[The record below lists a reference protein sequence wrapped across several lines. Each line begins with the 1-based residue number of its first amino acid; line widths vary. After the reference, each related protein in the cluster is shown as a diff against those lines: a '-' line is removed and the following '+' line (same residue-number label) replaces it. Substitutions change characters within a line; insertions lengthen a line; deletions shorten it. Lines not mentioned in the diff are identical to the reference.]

1 MRIKAGILILL
12 STIIL
17 LTNSVVSQ
25 NISLGLPLG
34 HNAVINNADWSPDG
48 NYIVTASRDN
58 TIKIW
63 DASAGL
69 LLRSIEGHTAWVEKA
84 IWSPNGNKI
93 LSVSRDNTAKIWNPS
108 DGKLIFSLEAHGDFV
123 TNAAWSPDGTKIVT
137 ASADGNAI
145 IWNAESGKRIHV
157 LSGHQGNVSSAEWS
171 HDGKFI
177 ITASFDKT
185 AKIWDA
191 ESGRLL
197 SNLDTHNDAL
207 WYAQWSPD
215 NSKVLTA
222 SWDACIR
229 IWEAPSGKLVH
240 NLCEHTGVV
249 NSAKWSPCG
258 KKIISSSH
266 DNTAIIWNAEEGKLI
281 YRLQA
286 HKERVISPYWSPDGK
301 QVLTASW
308 DNTAIIWSA
317 ETGRQIYKLQGHN
330 WSLTNAAWSKDGTK
344 IVSSSWDETAIV
356 WNANTGNLENRLM
369 GWSYVVNSAELSP
382 DGKKILIK
390 LRDNSIL
397 VNNVHNGRTL
407 LNIEGH
413 ERNITNAFW
422 TDGGAKIITTS
433 YDNTAKIWDSQ
444 TGRLLYT
451 LNGHRHSVMG
461 ASVSPDGN
469 KVATASRDS
478 SAIIWDLNTGK
489 KIKELNE
496 HKGGVNF
503 AAWSPDGKHIFT
515 ASEQD
520 SSVVIWAAETNLP
533 KYKIPSTNYVEFAAM
548 WSPDA
553 SSILIAKPDFSV
565 EVYNIENETRIHQL
579 RGHTDRVW
587 AAEWTKDGKTII
599 TASRNGEL
607 IFWDAVSGRIQKNT
621 KAHLGSI
628 CNISLSPDDTKLTTA
643 SWDRTAKVWNTNT
656 GNLENQ
662 LSAHFDWVY
671 SANWC
676 PKSLE
681 IITASKD
688 GSIAIWD
695 TQTKK
700 LKLRQF
706 IFEGNETLVMSENNL
721 FDASEGAMERM
732 YWVQGLNYIDFNQI
746 KEKYWEPNLW
756 SKIYGGETTRTV
768 ESIEKGLPLYPKVE
782 NLTVTEKDIS
792 FSLVDQGGG
801 IGKYIVLI
809 NGKEAFT
816 GNEPVKG
823 EKISGKKQEL
833 RFNYENHPYL
843 IPGEE
848 NSINVRAFNADN
860 FVSSRG
866 VVAFSSRGGE
876 YIPDPNIFIVCCGV
890 SDYTGDKIDLNY
902 AAKDAHDVCYSL
914 TKGANRLFG
923 EENTHVYLLSTELEK
938 KYYPTKQ
945 NILNTFNEIAEKS
958 ISSDIIV
965 VYLAGHGI
973 NWGGHNG
980 DFYFLTQD
988 AYSAF
993 PDDYNDP
1000 NMRATTALSTEELV
1014 GFFRKSAATK
1024 QVLMI
1029 DACASG
1035 QLVEDLISSRDISSG
1050 TIRALDRMRD
1060 RTGMYI
1066 LTGSAADAVSY
1077 EASKFGQGLLT
1088 YSIIEGIRGAAL
1100 REGQLIDVDMLFQYS
1115 RDRVPNLARGI
1126 GGIQVPQV
1134 FSPYGSASFD
1144 LGYLTE
1150 QDKAEIPLAKEKPVF
1165 VMSVLA
1171 EASSFDDILGLE
1183 KMLDEKLRSVSARG
1197 ASASFIFFDTRS
1209 FPEAYRIRG
1218 QYDIEGD
1225 KVNVRLNIFYG
1236 SETERR
1242 HFIELSGNKNN
1253 LESLTNEIV
1262 KRVEKSIK

>member
-17 LTNSVVSQ
+17 LANSVVSQ

-69 LLRSIEGHTAWVEKA
+69 LLRSIEGHTAWVEKV

-123 TNAAWSPDGTKIVT
+123 TNASWSPDGTKLVT

-145 IWNAESGKRIHV
+145 IWDSESGKRIHV

-171 HDGKFI
+171 HNSKYI

-191 ESGRLL
+191 ESGKLI
-197 SNLDTHNDAL
+197 SNLDAHNDAL

-222 SWDACIR
+222 SWDACVR
-229 IWEAPSGKLVH
+229 IWEAPSGKLLH

-258 KKIISSSH
+258 QKIISSSN
-266 DNTAIIWNAEEGKLI
+266 DQTAIIWNAEDGKLQHK
-281 YRLQA
+281 LQD
-286 HKERVISPYWSPDGK
+286 HSDRVVSPTWSPDGK
-301 QVLTASW
+301 NVLTASW
-308 DNTAIIWSA
+308 DNTVIIYDA
-317 ETGRQIYKLQGHN
+317 EAGKQIKKLLGHN
-330 WSLTNAAWSKDGTK
+330 WSITNAQWSPDGTK
-344 IVSSSWDETAIV
+344 IVSSSWDETAIIWDAV
-356 WNANTGNLENRLM
+356 TGKQNHRLM
-369 GWSYVVNSAELSP
+369 GYSYVVNSAEISP
-382 DGKKILIK
+382 DEKKILIT
-390 LRDNSIL
+390 LRNNYVL
-397 VNNVHNGRTL
+397 VLDAQNGRTIFNL
-407 LNIEGH
+407 RGHIKNISK
-413 ERNITNAFW
+413 AFW
-422 TDGGAKIITTS
+422 THDGKKIITTS
-433 YDNTAKIWDSQ
+433 YDNTTKIWDSEN
-444 TGRLLYT
+444 GRLLHT
-451 LNGHRHSVMG
+451 LNGHNQGVID

-469 KVATASRDS
+469 KIVTASRDS
-478 SAIIWDLNTGK
+478 TAIVWDLHTGK
-489 KIKELNE
+489 KLKQLNE
-496 HKGGVNF
+496 HKGGINF
-503 AAWSPDGKHIFT
+503 AVWSPDGKHIFT

-520 SSVVIWAAETNLP
+520 SSVVIWDAETNLP
-533 KYKIPSTNYVEFAAM
+533 KYKIPSTNYVEFAAL
-548 WSPDA
+548 WSPNA

-565 EVYNIENETRIHQL
+565 EIYNIENETRIHQL

-607 IFWDAVSGRIQKNT
+607 IFWDAFSGRKRESI
-621 KAHLGSI
+621 KAHKGSI
-628 CNISLSPDDTKLTTA
+628 CNMCLSPDNTKLTTS
-643 SWDRTAKVWNTNT
+643 SWDKTAKVWNTNS

-662 LSAHFDWVY
+662 LSAHLDWVY

-676 PKSLE
+676 PRSSE

-695 TQTKK
+695 AKTKK
-700 LKLRQF
+700 LKIRQF
-706 IFEGNETLVMSENNL
+706 IFEGNETLIMCENNL

-732 YWVQGLNYIDFNQI
+732 YWVQGLNYIEFNQI
-746 KEKYWEPNLW
+746 KERYWEPNLW
-756 SKIYGGETTRTV
+756 SKIYGGETTRQV
-768 ESIEKGLPLYPKVE
+768 ENFNEGLPLYPKVE
-782 NLTVTEKDIS
+782 NLIVSEKEIS

-816 GNEPVKG
+816 GNEPAKD
-823 EKISGKKQEL
+823 ENFSGKKQEL
-833 RFNYENHPYL
+833 SFNYENHPYL

-876 YIPDPNIFIVCCGV
+876 DILQPNIFIVCCGV
-890 SDYTGDKIDLNY
+890 SDYTGDKIDLKY
-902 AAKDAHDVCYSL
+902 AAKDANDVCFSL
-914 TKGANRLFG
+914 TKGANKLFG
-923 EENTHVYLLSTELEK
+923 KEHTNVFLLNTDMEE

-945 NILNTFNEIAEKS
+945 NILNTFDEIAKKS
-958 ISSDIIV
+958 VSSDIIV

-973 NWGGHNG
+973 NLGGHNG
-980 DFYFLTQD
+980 DFFFLTQE
-988 AYSAF
+988 AYANT
-993 PDDYNDP
+993 PLAYEDP
-1000 NMRATTALSTEELV
+1000 VMRETSALSTEELV

-1115 RDRVPNLARGI
+1115 RDRVPNLARDI
-1126 GGIQVPQV
+1126 GGIQVPKV
-1134 FSPYGSASFD
+1134 FSPYGAASFD

-1171 EASSFDDILGLE
+1171 EATSFDDILGLE

-1218 QYDIEGD
+1218 QYDIKGD
-1225 KVNVRLNIFYG
+1225 DINVRINIFFAN
-1236 SETERR
+1236 ETERR
-1242 HFIELSGNKNN
+1242 YYLELSGNKNN
-1253 LESLTNEIV
+1253 LQSLTNEIV
-1262 KRVEKSIK
+1262 KQVEKFIK